1 MKKLFLMLSCM
12 AASLFVLSQ
21 GRTIYISSMLSAK
34 PGQQKTL
41 ETAIKN
47 HTQKFHGK
55 DKMRVFQI
63 MSGPGD
69 GMYQLVQG
77 PYTWAALDSLKL
89 GDAHD
94 LDFDTNISTKTET
107 LTGSTYS
114 QLRPDL
120 SHGSM
125 NFSIEKSRVVILD
138 VKRGRMDSAIAMIKK
153 LKDAMDK
160 TNDKRDFTVY
170 TKMLSGTSPQIV
182 LIYRYKDGWAE
193 QEDGNYQS
201 MKNMITSAYSESD
214 WVDWLRMA
222 DANIE
227 KQEVFLRVY
236 RKDISSQ

>member
-1 MKKLFLMLSCM
+1 M
-12 AASLFVLSQ
+12 AASLFALSQ

-34 PGQQKTL
+34 PGQQKAL

-47 HTQKFHGK
+47 HTHTFHGK

-63 MSGPGD
+63 MSGPDD

-77 PYTWAALDSLKL
+77 AYTWAALDSLKL

-94 LDFDTNISTKTET
+94 LDFDGNIATKTQT

-125 NFSIEKSRVVILD
+125 DFNIEKSRVVILD

-160 TNDKRDFTVY
+160 TNDKRDLTVY
-170 TKMLSGTSPQIV
+170 TKMLSGTSPQIA
-182 LIYRYKDGWAE
+182 LIYRYKNGWAD
-193 QEDGNYQS
+193 QEDGNYQG
-201 MKNMITSAYSESD
+201 MKAMFTNAFSESD
-214 WVDWLRMA
+214 WNDWLRMA
-222 DANIE
+222 SANIE

-236 RKDISSQ
+236 RKDLSSL